1 MKNIFILLICV
12 PIFIYSTAVRTQ
24 SRPLGNTTVIVKSAG
39 KDTSGSTAANGEE
52 QKTTIVVSSTGKSI
66 EEAKNNA
73 LRSAIE
79 QSFGAFISSKTEV
92 LNDQLKDEIVSISNG
107 NIHSYTLISQVEIPR
122 GGYAVT
128 LETTIS
134 VTQLVS
140 FVTKKGIEV
149 EFKGS
154 LFGAEIRQQNLNE
167 SAEVVAIKNI
177 CFVAKGLL
185 KESLDYNLEVSEP
198 EIFSDYQ
205 TKNQWIVP
213 LKVVVTANANYESFK
228 QYFVSNLQNLAM
240 SKNEIEKYEKR
251 KKSYHQFEINEGSP
265 IPRNT
270 MFDSGQPS
278 TKSYNRRSKNQPDD
292 QTVLFFRST
301 ETKRKLHEFFTT
313 SNYWLTDFVIS
324 NDIDTIAVRTNN
336 IYNSGHTGLNIWH
349 LNNNNERFDHWK
361 SKNNRPGFPNFSF
374 EADRYK
380 LSTWY
385 FYMDSYIYPEY
396 NFNHF
401 TETHNP
407 YSYGIGKL
415 FLNNI
420 EYIHKYKA
428 AYTEEQLMKISKFI
442 ISRRTK

>member
-1 MKNIFILLICV
+1 MKNTLILLVYLPVLIC
-12 PIFIYSTAVRTQ
+12 STALSSQKTTL
-24 SRPLGNTTVIVKSAG
+24 SNTTVSVQSP
-39 KDTSGSTAANGEE
+39 ANGEQ

-167 SAEVVAIKNI
+167 SAEVVAIENI
-177 CFVAKGLL
+177 CFVARDLL

-251 KKSYHQFEINEGSP
+251 KKSYHRLEIN
-265 IPRNT
+265 
-270 MFDSGQPS
+270 DQPS
-278 TKSYNRRSKNQPDD
+278 AKSYNRRSKNQPDD

-313 SNYWLTDFVIS
+313 SNYWLNDFVIS

-336 IYNSGHTGLNIWH
+336 IYNSSHTGLNIWH

-385 FYMDSYIYPEY
+385 FYMDSFIYPEY
-396 NFNHF
+396 KFNHF
-401 TETHNP
+401 AETHNP

-428 AYTEEQLMKISKFI
+428 AYTEEQLMKISKFT